1 MRETPMPI
9 VATES
14 WMLELP
20 EEWSAE
26 EDEEEGVVVIEDE
39 DGVSCLEISALVLE
53 SGTVGDEDLAEF
65 SGDLLDEGLK
75 PQAVRVAGWS
85 GKLFEHDDEE
95 FHWREWFLRHEG
107 IFVYGAYHCLGE
119 NLGMDDAAIDEI
131 LSTLELRPP
140 AA

>member
-1 MRETPMPI
+1 MKLLETDWWTI
-9 VATES
+9 
-14 WMLELP
+14 ELP
-20 EEWSAE
+20 PEWDAGQ
-26 EDEEEGVVVIEDE
+26 EDDVVVIEDE
-39 DGVSCLEISALVLE
+39 DGVSCLELSTLVRE
-53 SGTVGDEDLAEF
+53 QGEVSDADLAEF
-65 SGDLLDEGLK
+65 SRELRDAGLA
-75 PQAVRVAGWS
+75 PRAVRIGPWR
-85 GKLFEHDDEE
+85 GELFEHDDEE